1 MGEGYGHCL
10 DRSDAIPVMS
20 SRWVDGWFV
29 LHILSL
35 RAPTLC
41 PSVVSL

>member
-20 SRWVDGWFV
+20 SPRVVGWF
-29 LHILSL
+29 LLLILSL
-35 RAPTLC
+35 RAPNLC
-41 PSVVSL
+41 PSVFSL